1 MRQAI
6 SKESVECKISLS
18 LKVTKVERNGCSSQ
32 EWQWGP
38 KCHRVTSSPSYLWG
52 TTQLGWGQVNTEQV
66 RPVYCLKK
74 KKSKNEPPT
83 TKMSHF
89 NSILLTET
97 GT

>member
-1 MRQAI
+1 MALRGKTGRKWRSQ
-6 SKESVECKISLS
+6 
-18 LKVTKVERNGCSSQ
+18 KVAADTIGLGS
-32 EWQWGP
+32 
-38 KCHRVTSSPSYLWG
+38 
-52 TTQLGWGQVNTEQV
+52 QLGWGQVNTEQV

>member
-1 MRQAI
+1 MGAEVPQGDQLTLIPVGNNPAGVGAG
-6 SKESVECKISLS
+6 E
-18 LKVTKVERNGCSSQ
+18 
-32 EWQWGP
+32 
-38 KCHRVTSSPSYLWG
+38 HRTSEARVLFK
-52 TTQLGWGQVNTEQV
+52 
-66 RPVYCLKK
+66 KK